1 MNHKGT
7 PISNK
12 LNYKAFSEKKNWC
25 FGYVVAYER

>member
-12 LNYKAFSEKKNWC
+12 LNYKALSEKKLVFWIC
-25 FGYVVAYER
+25 GRL